1 MSDTTMEQPIANLV
15 TLQRELEELAVRIKS
30 GDRTSND
37 RPAQDP
43 GWGK

>member
-30 GDRTSND
+30 GDRAPND
-37 RPAQDP
+37 RPVQES